1 MKISD
6 NIIEYIVLTFLRNI
20 RDNHNNKFM
29 NIITNLEESA
39 CTVYVVFKTFSIVK
53 LEYNKSN
60 GLIVYK
66 SQ

>member
-6 NIIEYIVLTFLRNI
+6 NIIEYIVLTFLEI

-39 CTVYVVFKTFSIVK
+39 CTVM
-53 LEYNKSN
+53 
-60 GLIVYK
+60 
-66 SQ
+66 